1 METFKVTAVIDGNT
15 FEVSPKWEYDNQKGD
30 MVKAKGYN
38 APRYGKEAMKLE
50 QNISILILNK
60 KVELGM
66 PDGIEDNKLVC
77 EVYFE
82 GRNIA
87 DYFTQYKEQQD
98 EEEQQEEE
106 PEEEQFSE
114 GDEAGGPVDE
124 PEN

>member
-1 METFKVTAVIDGNT
+1 MEAFKVAAVIDGNT
-15 FEVSPKWEYDNQKGD
+15 FEVTPKWEYEGQKGT
-30 MVKAKGYN
+30 MVHAKGYI
-38 APRYGKEAMKLE
+38 APRHGKEAMKLE

-66 PDGIEDNKLVC
+66 PDGIEGDKLVC

-87 DYFTQYKEQQD
+87 DYFAQYKDQQ

-106 PEEEQFSE
+106 QYLEEEE
-114 GDEAGGPVDE
+114 DDEDE
-124 PEN
+124 DSSANE